1 MSLELRSLCCL
12 LTPGPI
18 AMAVISDIEEET
30 RPQASSSSWGDA
42 DDEALASVLA
52 KRGPMP
58 LLEAAIDLVRRR
70 TAFFKDE
77 AAVGEVVKAVT
88 AAKEKFDAEERLKKR
103 AVDEAQKNRLQE
115 EVAAAAKAEEK
126 KNLRKPNSG
135 NGLDFDNYSWTQT
148 LQEVTVNIPVPQG
161 TRSRFVTCEIKKTH
175 LKVGLK
181 GQPLII
187 DGDFYQSVKTEDC
200 FWNIEDGNF
209 ISLLLTKQNK
219 TNWWK
224 CMVQGEPEIDLQKV
238 QPESSKL
245 SDLDSETRQVVE
257 KMMFDQQ
264 QKARGLPT
272 SDEIQK
278 QDMLKQFMAQQT
290 HTGMQIST
298 DTQCL

>member
-1 MSLELRSLCCL
+1 MSLVLLSLCCL

-18 AMAVISDIEEET
+18 AMAVISDIEEDT

-70 TAFFKDE
+70 TEFFKDE

-103 AVDEAQKNRLQE
+103 AADEAQKNRLQE
-115 EVAAAAKAEEK
+115 EVAAAANAEEK

-200 FWNIEDGNF
+200 FWSIEDGNF
-209 ISLLLTKQNK
+209 ISVLLTKQNK
-219 TNWWK
+219 TNWWN

-257 KMMFDQQ
+257 KMMFDQR

-278 QDMLKQFMAQQT
+278 QDMLKQFMAQHPGVDFSKT
-290 HTGMQIST
+290 K
-298 DTQCL
+298 LV